1 MISERDYVCKIALLG
16 RSSKETKVK
25 EINTKSRNLITV
37 TTKDTVDACMHKMLS
52 KGIRHLPLLD
62 DDGKVCVYTL
72 DDVSQFPWDSHGAHE
87 IKSYVSSK
95 GDWYA

>member
-1 MISERDYVCKIALLG
+1 VISERDYVCKIALLG

-25 EINTKSRNLITV
+25 EINTKSRNLITA

-62 DDGKVCVYTL
+62 DGGKVRQ
-72 DDVSQFPWDSHGAHE
+72 SGAITNNMEE
-87 IKSYVSSK
+87 IL
-95 GDWYA
+95 

>member
-1 MISERDYVCKIALLG
+1 LHFSHRWFVAFHVSLLGEITGVISERDYVCKIALLG

-25 EINTKSRNLITV
+25 EINTKSRNLITA

-62 DDGKVCVYTL
+62 DGGKVRKNDLV
-72 DDVSQFPWDSHGAHE
+72 F
-87 IKSYVSSK
+87 
-95 GDWYA
+95 